1 MTDEEKLRITK
12 DAFMEKLMGINSWDD
27 FKAMLIQLT
36 KEKVKAFI
44 KTNLQNA
51 VQNQTN
57 TAAYSTNMATEI
69 NALITE
75 VNNI

>member
-12 DAFMEKLMGINSWDD
+12 DAFMEKLMGINSWDN

-57 TAAYSTNMATEI
+57 AATYSTNIATEI
-69 NALITE
+69 KALITE